1 MLPSQDI
8 LSFNA
13 EQARGD
19 IHNAVIVVMQE
30 QTLSIQDAMDFVGAW
45 YRETVEEFC
54 TAMRDLPPCRS
65 VAMRNGVKM
74 YVAAIANWV
83 TSNYEW
89 SLRSGRYFAVG
100 QDPAEIGWV
109 VPLMERN
116 KF

>member
-8 LSFNA
+8 LSINA
-13 EQARGD
+13 EQAGGD
-19 IHNAVIVVMQE
+19 IHNAAIVVMQDPE
-30 QTLSIQDAMDFVGAW
+30 QTLSIQDTMDFVGAW
-45 YRETVEEFC
+45 YREFC

-65 VAMRNGVKM
+65 VAMRNGVEI

-109 VPLMERN
+109 VPFMERN